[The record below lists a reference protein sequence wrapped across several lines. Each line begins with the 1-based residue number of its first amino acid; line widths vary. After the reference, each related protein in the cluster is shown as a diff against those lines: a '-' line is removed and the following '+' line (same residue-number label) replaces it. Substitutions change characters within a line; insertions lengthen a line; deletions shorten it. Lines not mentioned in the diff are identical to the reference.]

1 MAAALDPNPDEA
13 ISAINVTPFV
23 DVVLVLL
30 IILMVTSTE
39 IVRRSIQVD
48 LPTAAAAGQAVPR
61 TLNVLV
67 AADGALILDGAP
79 ATEAA
84 LYDAAAQ
91 AKRDDPEV
99 RAVISADHRVAYQR
113 VVAVIDVVKGAGVSR
128 FALDVAPRGAE

>member
-67 AADGALILDGAP
+67 A
-79 ATEAA
+79 
-84 LYDAAAQ
+84 
-91 AKRDDPEV
+91 
-99 RAVISADHRVAYQR
+99 
-113 VVAVIDVVKGAGVSR
+113 
-128 FALDVAPRGAE
+128 